1 MTLIPLTLII
11 FAGFIAALLLFEF
24 IVKWR
29 WFKYFLATVGL
40 VASGI
45 IFFISFYG
53 GGIKQTEIAIALF
66 IASFLEYVVALIIS
80 LVSFTK
86 RKSIATQKN
95 KKKKQ
100 VATK

>member
-11 FAGFIAALLLFEF
+11 LAGFVAALLLFEF

-53 GGIKQTEIAIALF
+53 GGLKQTEIAIALF
-66 IASFLEYVVALIIS
+66 LASFGEYVIALIIS
-80 LVSFTK
+80 LISLIK
-86 RKSIATQKN
+86 RKSNTP
-95 KKKKQ
+95 KKT
-100 VATK
+100 ATKKTGSA